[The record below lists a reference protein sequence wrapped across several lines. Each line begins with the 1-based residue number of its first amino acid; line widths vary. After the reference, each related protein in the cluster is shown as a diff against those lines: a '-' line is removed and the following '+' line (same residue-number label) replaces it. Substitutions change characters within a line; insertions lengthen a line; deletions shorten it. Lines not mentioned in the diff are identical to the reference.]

1 MMITLPYCGL
11 LKETAIFSQSFV
23 QFAQAFRSKTTMTL
37 LQGKTVKQAD
47 LLVRGQSDL

>member
-1 MMITLPYCGL
+1 MLTLPYCGL

-23 QFAQAFRSKTTMTL
+23 PFAEAFQSKITMTL

-47 LLVRGQSDL
+47 LLV